1 MAIRKETIGA
11 QIKRIQRIAKNRDN
25 ATGMLYNTRR
35 QLSTK
40 RKRITLIGVFVSDEN
55 TFLIRPHLF
64 ESKTARNATEWEAWL
79 ADKYGEI
86 LPNILEGMENR
97 TGKQWRLYRIIG
109 WLPDDSTRLVR
120 SKTRAQRNKTKPPR
134 GKNGRNSTRSR

>member
-1 MAIRKETIGA
+1 MAIRRETIGA
-11 QIKRIQRIAKNRDN
+11 QIRRIQRIAKNRDA

-40 RKRITLIGVFVSDEN
+40 RKRITLIGLFVSDEN

-64 ESKTARNATEWEAWL
+64 ESKTARNAKEWEAWL

-97 TGKQWRLYRIIG
+97 TGKQWRLDRIIG

-120 SKTRAQRNKTKPPR
+120 TETRSQRNKTKPQR
-134 GKNGRNSTRSR
+134 RKNGRNRSRRG